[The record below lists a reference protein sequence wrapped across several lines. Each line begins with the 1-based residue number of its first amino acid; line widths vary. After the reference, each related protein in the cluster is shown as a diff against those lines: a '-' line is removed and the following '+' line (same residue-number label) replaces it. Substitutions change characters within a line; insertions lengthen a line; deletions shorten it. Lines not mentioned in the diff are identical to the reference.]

1 MAVRRVAQGLTI
13 AGARTPDGVLHGFQ
27 MVVNYLRLGRWMRVH
42 GYAFSKRVGRRAELY
57 DLVGARVADRKVLY
71 LEFGV
76 HRGASIQY
84 WSGLLRNPE
93 AQLHGF
99 DSFLGLPEDWDV
111 AGGYPKGRF
120 STGGVPPEIDDP
132 RVSFHVGWF
141 EDTLP
146 GYELPE
152 HDVLV
157 VNVDADLY
165 SSTIFVLRQLRDS
178 IRPGTLLFFDDL
190 SRPDDEAKAFG
201 EFLRESGLRFQP
213 VAATWP
219 LAHACFE
226 CVGVGSE
233 T

>member
-1 MAVRRVAQGLTI
+1 MGRLAQGLTL
-13 AGARTPDGVLHGFQ
+13 AGSRTPDGVLHGFQ
-27 MVVNYLRLGRWMRVH
+27 MVLNYLRLGRWMRAH
-42 GYAFSKRVGRRAELY
+42 GFEFRNRLARRFELY
-57 DLVGARVADRKVLY
+57 DVVGARIADRKVLY

-76 HRGASIQY
+76 HRGASLEY
-84 WSGLLRNPE
+84 WSRLLRHPE

-99 DSFLGLPEDWDV
+99 DSFLGLPEDWDI

-152 HDVLV
+152 HDLLV
-157 VNVDADLY
+157 VNLDADLY
-165 SSTIFVLRQLRDS
+165 SSTIVVLRQLRDS
-178 IRPGTLLFFDDL
+178 MRPGTLLFLDDL

-201 EFLRESGLRFQP
+201 EFLAESGLRFRA
-213 VAATWP
+213 VAATRQ
-219 LAHACFE
+219 LSHACFE
-226 CVGVGSE
+226 CVGVVSE
-233 T
+233 A